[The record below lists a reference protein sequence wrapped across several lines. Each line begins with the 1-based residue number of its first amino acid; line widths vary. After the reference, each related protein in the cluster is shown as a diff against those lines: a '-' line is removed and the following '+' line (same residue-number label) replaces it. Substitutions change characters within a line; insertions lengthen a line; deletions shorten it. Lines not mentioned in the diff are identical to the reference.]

1 MKIKNK
7 IAAVLLSLFLIFNF
21 SDVVYANAPNFDES
35 RNIGIAV
42 VEKETKSLLYGVNEN
57 KKLYPA
63 STTKVMTALLTLENV
78 KNLENTLKV
87 SKELSMTPAYSS
99 LAYLK
104 KNEKIS
110 YNDLLYALM
119 LPSGNDAAI
128 VLAVNVGR
136 VIADDPTLSYK
147 DSYKVFINE
156 MNKKCKELNLNHTHF
171 VNPHGF
177 HDKNHYTT
185 ALDLTNLTIYAS
197 ENDTFKKVV
206 KTGKYKCVTN
216 KNTHIWYNSN
226 YLIRSSFKDAFYPY
240 ATGVKTGYTESAG
253 RCLVFSSRKDGTEF
267 YGAFLHDSASKI
279 FKDARSILK
288 YADNESKKLDVI
300 SARKSAFKY
309 KLVNSSFLSADKIAI
324 KTGEDVSI
332 YVDKN
337 YEDEPELE
345 FIPNSEFL
353 VASEEKENR
362 YILNKNIEKDFNIG
376 KIRVKVGDK
385 TVKTLNAYAKNNASI
400 AGKYDI
406 YIQNIALI
414 TFFSCL
420 IILTLITIY
429 NYRQRKKGRRRKIK
443 LKRSQ
448 AHRYKKN
455 KANVSNAPG
464 KRKVRKIKRS
474 PKKIKIKRGRR
485 R

>member
-177 HDKNHYTT
+177 HDKNHYT
-185 ALDLTNLTIYAS
+185 
-197 ENDTFKKVV
+197 
-206 KTGKYKCVTN
+206 
-216 KNTHIWYNSN
+216 
-226 YLIRSSFKDAFYPY
+226 R
-240 ATGVKTGYTESAG
+240 
-253 RCLVFSSRKDGTEF
+253 
-267 YGAFLHDSASKI
+267 
-279 FKDARSILK
+279 
-288 YADNESKKLDVI
+288 
-300 SARKSAFKY
+300 
-309 KLVNSSFLSADKIAI
+309 
-324 KTGEDVSI
+324 
-332 YVDKN
+332 
-337 YEDEPELE
+337 
-345 FIPNSEFL
+345 
-353 VASEEKENR
+353 
-362 YILNKNIEKDFNIG
+362 
-376 KIRVKVGDK
+376 K
-385 TVKTLNAYAKNNASI
+385 TVYL
-400 AGKYDI
+400 
-406 YIQNIALI
+406 
-414 TFFSCL
+414 
-420 IILTLITIY
+420 
-429 NYRQRKKGRRRKIK
+429 
-443 LKRSQ
+443 
-448 AHRYKKN
+448 
-455 KANVSNAPG
+455 
-464 KRKVRKIKRS
+464 
-474 PKKIKIKRGRR
+474 
-485 R
+485 